1 MIYFNSR
8 ISACVKLL
16 TKNIG
21 ASNIHLYGKLSGKY
35 QNNVLLIKDIPLK
48 GLCFMYRSCVVWLL
62 MFSVYSASLPL
73 CVGPR

>member
-21 ASNIHLYGKLSGKY
+21 ASNVHLYGKLSGNY
-35 QNNVLLIKDIPLK
+35 QNNVLLITDIPLK
-48 GLCFMYRSCVVWLL
+48 GLCFVWKLCRL
-62 MFSVYSASLPL
+62 VTHVFGIFSKFTIMCRA
-73 CVGPR
+73 